1 MTDAGDG
8 PRVVA
13 AGRGASWWAAGF
25 SLFTASFWTWIG
37 IMVIYIIITVLI
49 SAVPYVGSVGHWLL
63 SPVFMGGLMLGCRAL
78 DRGEPLRVAH
88 LFEGFQ
94 GTHFVPLMIIG
105 AVNIAIT
112 LGIAALAVVGVAG
125 SLKLADLATIG
136 GAGDPFD
143 ALTRSLGD
151 AGGASL
157 LMSLLVLVFIA
168 VFAMLNWFAPAL
180 VALQGTTAVDAMKR
194 SFVACLRNWV
204 PFLVYGLIAVGVLVA
219 AVLAFGAIALALGA
233 GALFGGGNGG
243 NAGNWIAMAAVL
255 FVLFLLALAVVALF
269 VGPVVFGSTYAG
281 YKDTL
286 ARDDPAAVNPAYR

>member
-136 GAGDPFD
+136 SGGDPFD

-233 GALFGGGNGG
+233 GTLFGGG
-243 NAGNWIAMAAVL
+243 AGSTGSWIAMAAVL

-286 ARDDPAAVNPAYR
+286 ARDDTAAVNPAYR

>member
-1 MTDAGDG
+1 MADAGDE

-13 AGRGASWWAAGF
+13 AGRGAGWWTEGL
-25 SLFTASFWTWIG
+25 SLFTSSFWTWIG

-49 SAVPYVGSVGHWLL
+49 GAVPYVGTVGHWLL
-63 SPVFMGGLMLGCRAL
+63 SPVFMGGLMLRCRAL

-112 LGIAALAVVGVAG
+112 LGIAALAVVGVMG
-125 SLKLADLATIG
+125 SLKLADLAHIG
-136 GAGDPFD
+136 SASDPFD
-143 ALTRSLGD
+143 ALIGS
-151 AGGASL
+151 ASEVGGTSL

-180 VALQGTTAVDAMKR
+180 VALQGANAIDAMKR
-194 SFVACLRNWV
+194 SFVSCLRNWV
-204 PFLVYGLIAVGVLVA
+204 PFLVYGLIAICVLVA
-219 AVLAFGAIALALGA
+219 AVMAFVGVALLFGA
-233 GALFGGGNGG
+233 GALFGGASADS
-243 NAGNWIAMAAVL
+243 AGAWIAMAAIL

-281 YKDTL
+281 FKDTL
-286 ARDDPAAVNPAYR
+286 ARADPAPANPAYR

>member
-13 AGRGASWWAAGF
+13 AGRGAGWWADGF
-25 SLFTASFWTWIG
+25 SLFKASFWTWIG

-94 GTHFVPLMIIG
+94 GAHFVPLMIIG
-105 AVNIAIT
+105 AVNIGIT
-112 LGIAALAVVGVAG
+112 LGIAALAVVGVMG
-125 SLKLADLATIG
+125 SLKLADLASIG
-136 GAGDPFD
+136 AAGDPFD
-143 ALTRSLGD
+143 VLTRALGE

-157 LMSLLVLVFIA
+157 LMTLLVLVFVA
-168 VFAMLNWFAPAL
+168 AFAMLNWFAPAL
-180 VALQGTTAVDAMKR
+180 VALQGAQAVDAMKR
-194 SFVACLRNWV
+194 SFVACMRNWV
-204 PFLVYGLIAVGVLVA
+204 PFLVYGLIAIGVVIA

-233 GALFGGGNGG
+233 GALLGGGNAS
-243 NAGNWIAMAAVL
+243 NAGGWIAMAAVL

-286 ARDDPAAVNPAYR
+286 ARTDGADPAFR